1 MRSRASPRLSS
12 RRGCCYKTGNIFEGR
27 NAGADLIVTQVFGGA
42 SRALKIPVFRRYWVG
57 HTLASVG
64 RWMYRTAVGWLA
76 WELTHSPGWLG
87 IIAFADLIPT
97 VLLSILSGAFAD
109 RFGFMRII
117 RLSQIMAITLTLGL
131 AALIFSGHINVISL
145 LVFTMCL
152 GCAESLGQPAR
163 MSAVNAMVSKRDLSS
178 AIALGSASFNA
189 SRIIGPAIA
198 GALILWVGTGVVIL
212 ACSLMFLLFY
222 LQVRNMHII
231 EVNSGSKASG
241 NMLGNI
247 LGDVR
252 SGVFYVFAH
261 RGIRFVMILLA
272 ATSFFVRPVIE
283 LMPGVSGQI
292 FNAGPT
298 GLALL
303 LGSIGSGALLASLVL
318 ARRGEMRGLTKL
330 LVLSTIAT
338 GVTLMLAMQFQNIWI
353 ASGFLVAMGAFML
366 SGNVAAQTLVQNSVE
381 PEFRARVM
389 SLFIVFAYG
398 LPALGAV
405 LMGWIAS
412 MAGLQ
417 PAIGGG
423 ALFMAIFWLW
433 ALPKRE
439 AMGKRLEGE
448 RV

>member
-1 MRSRASPRLSS
+1 M
-12 RRGCCYKTGNIFEGR
+12 
-27 NAGADLIVTQVFGGA
+27 IVTQVFGGA
-42 SRALKIPVFRRYWVG
+42 SRALKVAIFRRYWIG
-57 HTLASVG
+57 HTLASIG

-87 IIAFADLIPT
+87 LIAFADLIPT

-117 RLSQIMAITLTLGL
+117 RLSQIIAIMLTLGL
-131 AALIFSGHINVISL
+131 AALIFSGHISVISL

-198 GALILWVGTGVVIL
+198 GALIVWVGTGVVIL

-222 LQVRNMHII
+222 LQVRTIHIV
-231 EVNSGSKASG
+231 EANSGAKAPG
-241 NMLGNI
+241 NL
-247 LGDVR
+247 LLDVR
-252 SGVFYVFAH
+252 SGVSYVFAH
-261 RGIRFVMILLA
+261 TGIRFVMILLA

-303 LGSIGSGALLASLVL
+303 LGSIGSGAVLASLFL
-318 ARRGEMRGLTKL
+318 ARRGEVRGLTSL

-338 GVTLMLAMQFQNIWI
+338 GMMLVLAMQFQNIWI
-353 ASGFLVAMGAFML
+353 ASCFFVVMGAFML

-405 LMGWIAS
+405 LMGWVAS

>member
-1 MRSRASPRLSS
+1 MRSLLETKRS
-12 RRGCCYKTGNIFEGR
+12 KTTTGNSSGKKS
-27 NAGADLIVTQVFGGA
+27 GLGLIVTQVFGGA
-42 SRALKIPVFRRYWVG
+42 SRALKVPVFRTYWIG
-57 HTLASVG
+57 HTLASIG

-87 IIAFADLIPT
+87 VIAFADLIPT

-117 RLSQIMAITLTLGL
+117 RISQIMSITLTLAL
-131 AALIFSGHINVISL
+131 AGLIFSGHIGVFSL
-145 LVFTMCL
+145 LVVTMCL
-152 GCAESLGQPAR
+152 GSAESLGQPAR

-198 GALILWVGTGVVIL
+198 GGLILWVGTGFVIL
-212 ACSLMFLLFY
+212 ACSLMFLLFF
-222 LQVRNMHII
+222 LQLRTIKI
-231 EVNSGSKASG
+231 AERPAGTKASG
-241 NMLGNI
+241 NL
-247 LGDVR
+247 LGDVA
-252 SGVFYVFAH
+252 SGVSYVFWH
-261 RGIRFVMILLA
+261 KGIRFVMALLA

-283 LMPGVSGQI
+283 LMPGISGQI

-303 LGSIGSGALLASLVL
+303 LASIGTGALSASLLL
-318 ARRGEMRGLTKL
+318 ARRGQTAGLTRL

-338 GVTLMLAMQFQNIWI
+338 GVMLMLAMQFQNIWI
-353 ASGFLVAMGAFML
+353 ASGFLVVMGAFML

-405 LMGWIAS
+405 LMGWVAAMS
-412 MAGLQ
+412 GLQ
-417 PAIGGG
+417 AAIGGG
-423 ALFMAIFWLW
+423 ALFMVIFWLW

-439 AMGKRLEGE
+439 AMSKRLEGE

>member
-1 MRSRASPRLSS
+1 
-12 RRGCCYKTGNIFEGR
+12 
-27 NAGADLIVTQVFGGA
+27 LIVTQVFGGA

-87 IIAFADLIPT
+87 VIAFADLIPT

-131 AALIFSGHINVISL
+131 AALIFSGHISVISL

-222 LQVRNMHII
+222 LQVRTIHIG
-231 EVNSGSKASG
+231 EANSGAKAPG
-241 NMLGNI
+241 NL
-247 LGDVR
+247 LLDVR
-252 SGVFYVFAH
+252 SGVSYVLAH

-303 LGSIGSGALLASLVL
+303 LGSIGSGALLASLLL
-318 ARRGEMRGLTKL
+318 ARRGEMRGLTRL

-405 LMGWIAS
+405 LMGWVAS

-423 ALFMAIFWLW
+423 ALFMVIFWLW
-433 ALPKRE
+433 ALPRRE

>member
-1 MRSRASPRLSS
+1 M
-12 RRGCCYKTGNIFEGR
+12 
-27 NAGADLIVTQVFGGA
+27 IVTQVFGGA
-42 SRALKIPVFRRYWVG
+42 SRALKVAVFRRYWIG

-87 IIAFADLIPT
+87 VIAFADLIPT

-131 AALIFSGHINVISL
+131 AALIFSGHINVMSL

-163 MSAVNAMVSKRDLSS
+163 MSAVNSMVSKRDLSS

-222 LQVRNMHII
+222 LQVRTIHIV
-231 EVNSGSKASG
+231 EANAGAKASG
-241 NMLGNI
+241 NI
-247 LGDVR
+247 WGDVR
-252 SGVFYVFAH
+252 SGVAYVLAH
-261 RGIRFVMILLA
+261 RGIRFVMVLLA

-303 LGSIGSGALLASLVL
+303 LASIGSGALGASLFL
-318 ARRGEMRGLTKL
+318 ARRGQMAGLTKL

-338 GVTLMLAMQFQNIWI
+338 GTMLALAMQFQNIWI
-353 ASGFLVAMGAFML
+353 ASGFLVVMGAFML

-405 LMGWIAS
+405 LMGWIAA

-417 PAIGGG
+417 AAIAGG
-423 ALFMAIFWLW
+423 ALFMALFWLW
-433 ALPKRE
+433 ALPKRS
-439 AMGKRLEGE
+439 AMSKRLEGE
-448 RV
+448 RVDPAS

>member
-1 MRSRASPRLSS
+1 
-12 RRGCCYKTGNIFEGR
+12 
-27 NAGADLIVTQVFGGA
+27 
-42 SRALKIPVFRRYWVG
+42 
-57 HTLASVG
+57 
-64 RWMYRTAVGWLA
+64 MYRTAVGWLA

-87 IIAFADLIPT
+87 VIAFADLIPT

-222 LQVRNMHII
+222 LQVRTIHIV
-231 EVNSGSKASG
+231 EANSGAKAPG
-241 NMLGNI
+241 NL
-247 LGDVR
+247 LLDVR
-252 SGVFYVFAH
+252 SGVSYVLAH

-303 LGSIGSGALLASLVL
+303 LGSIGSGALLASLLL
-318 ARRGEMRGLTKL
+318 ARRGEMRGLTRL

-405 LMGWIAS
+405 LMGWVAS

-423 ALFMAIFWLW
+423 ALFMVIFWLW
-433 ALPKRE
+433 ALPRRE